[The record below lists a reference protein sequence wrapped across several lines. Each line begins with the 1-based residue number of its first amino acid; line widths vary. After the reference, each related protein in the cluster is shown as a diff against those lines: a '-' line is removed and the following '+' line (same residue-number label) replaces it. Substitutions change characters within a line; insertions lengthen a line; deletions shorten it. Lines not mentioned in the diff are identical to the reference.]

1 MIQEKRNN
9 CLNLVRIS
17 NRKINEVRYSESESE
32 DHIAMKRDICTQL
45 ILDGKQFITE
55 AIFETGGRA
64 DILILDDFEVIE
76 IVNTEKEESLI
87 NKSKR
92 YPKGLKIKVVRIH

>member
-64 DILILDDFEVIE
+64 KNLLARVEHQSSLERLSIIPRREV
-76 IVNTEKEESLI
+76 
-87 NKSKR
+87 
-92 YPKGLKIKVVRIH
+92 G